1 MKPKTAALTT
11 KTTMKNYVRKYEK
24 QEMKYSNV
32 ILLTKNIYGNH
43 RCDRDGTV
51 FQTEEDKTIER
62 EFEDP
67 FRRQGSFHK
76 NIGAIQMS
84 PFCTSF
90 FQQG

>member
-1 MKPKTAALTT
+1 
-11 KTTMKNYVRKYEK
+11 
-24 QEMKYSNV
+24 MKYSNV

-76 NIGAIQMS
+76 NIGAI
-84 PFCTSF
+84 
-90 FQQG
+90 